1 MSKQVSTEIF
11 RSTGQNETGFEMELI
26 TLIFLTSF
34 YNFENFYNE
43 MDIFIKGE
51 IIKKQKWEY

>member
-1 MSKQVSTEIF
+1 MGS
-11 RSTGQNETGFEMELI
+11 ETELI

-34 YNFENFYNE
+34 YSFENFYNE

>member
-51 IIKKQKWEY
+51 IIKKKKWEY

>member
-1 MSKQVSTEIF
+1 
-11 RSTGQNETGFEMELI
+11 MELI

-51 IIKKQKWEY
+51 IIKKKMGVLNRPRNHHWNWVIIYVA